1 MATYQSIKVRR
12 VEGHE
17 CSLPQDDEL
26 ITLYI
31 NGGFFV
37 DFRRK
42 FRQYLMV
49 SAANPESKAVLKSTA
64 QIRLEES
71 RHLRKFYHMIHP
83 FSEARI
89 TWEMIMIVVYSGLLL
104 VMPLELGTV
113 TQQPL
118 VLYSKFV
125 LDLFSLMDII
135 LFFCT
140 GYYDEKI
147 HKIVMKPML
156 VFKHYIFPYFIFDFF
171 SSLPY
176 NMYVFYIDP
185 KLSSLTYLYLLKL
198 TRLPTLIEYIRRF
211 CIRMEL
217 YSYKLST
224 VNFAL
229 WFFTLIWWATA
240 LTLIV
245 YVRVE
250 GDSIQYSEN
259 SDIFNPTM
267 ESCYQVVRAFMLVA
281 MSKIQS
287 ERAVSMVLNVVCIL
301 IGSVLNMVILA
312 QVMQIYRR
320 HSNSRNKY
328 ENLMQEIG
336 EYMNYKELPSPLK
349 NRVFRYVEFKFQK
362 NIFKEG
368 DILSTLSKILKQ
380 DILLHNCKRM
390 VEKVDFFKGL
400 PGSLILL
407 LVTKLRSEI
416 YLPNDMIVQAGISGT
431 AMYFIYVGTVAVY
444 TTNEREICHLED
456 GSHFGEISLI
466 INEPRVA
473 SVIAVTNCEVFRLSR
488 KDFLEAMEPYPN
500 LCNKIRQSALAR
512 LKNTRQVMNENEEE
526 EHK

>member
-1 MATYQSIKVRR
+1 MT
-12 VEGHE
+12 
-17 CSLPQDDEL
+17 
-26 ITLYI
+26 
-31 NGGFFV
+31 
-37 DFRRK
+37 
-42 FRQYLMV
+42 
-49 SAANPESKAVLKSTA
+49 NP
-64 QIRLEES
+64 
-71 RHLRKFYHMIHP
+71 
-83 FSEARI
+83 
-89 TWEMIMIVVYSGLLL
+89 
-104 VMPLELGTV
+104 
-113 TQQPL
+113 
-118 VLYSKFV
+118 
-125 LDLFSLMDII
+125 
-135 LFFCT
+135 
-140 GYYDEKI
+140 
-147 HKIVMKPML
+147 
-156 VFKHYIFPYFIFDFF
+156 VFQ
-171 SSLPY
+171 
-176 NMYVFYIDP
+176 
-185 KLSSLTYLYLLKL
+185 
-198 TRLPTLIEYIRRF
+198 
-211 CIRMEL
+211 RMEL

-301 IGSVLNMVILA
+301 IGSVLNMVILGEKMFASSRSLTFTLLIAFPA

-444 TTNEREICHLED
+444 TTNEREV
-456 GSHFGEISLI
+456 GMAF
-466 INEPRVA
+466 V
-473 SVIAVTNCEVFRLSR
+473 
-488 KDFLEAMEPYPN
+488 
-500 LCNKIRQSALAR
+500 
-512 LKNTRQVMNENEEE
+512 
-526 EHK
+526 